1 MLFDHPQPY
10 GELQLAVVGGILAI
24 IILPAVFLTRKVHID
39 TDAQQG
45 KECAPLGCNCRS
57 NA

>member
-24 IILPAVFLTRKVHID
+24 IILPAIFLTRKTPAD
-39 TDAQQG
+39 MEAQ
-45 KECAPLGCNCRS
+45 LS
-57 NA
+57 